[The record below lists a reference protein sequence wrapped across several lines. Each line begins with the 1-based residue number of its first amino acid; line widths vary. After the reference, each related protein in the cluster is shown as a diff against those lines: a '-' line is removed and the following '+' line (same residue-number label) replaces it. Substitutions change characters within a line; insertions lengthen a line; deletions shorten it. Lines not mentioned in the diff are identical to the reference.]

1 MQVFQTE
8 YSGINL
14 RIENRKQHVSGS
26 VAVRAS
32 CNTLLKKL
40 NWDDSVDEHTHPYTL
55 RNSKHLVSF
64 SHTSERVAVAISS
77 KKITGLGIDVEDN
90 HVSMNVAKRFYSKN
104 EVKWLE
110 SLSTEEKKHATRLLW
125 MAKEAYIKANNGKLL
140 SGLKLDLSDFK
151 DHFFVKRILT
161 IEPNSNCKIIINHD
175 LNFAVCIQN

>member
-8 YSGINL
+8 YSGIHL

-90 HVSMNVAKRFYSKN
+90 HVSMSVAKRFYSKN

-110 SLSTEEKKHATRLLW
+110 SLSTEEKQHATRLLW

-140 SGLKLDLSDFK
+140 SGLKIDLSDYITSFK
-151 DHFFVKRILT
+151 TQPIQTINLT
-161 IEPNSNCKIIINHD
+161 TECKIIID
-175 LNFAVCIQN
+175 SEVNFAVSIRN